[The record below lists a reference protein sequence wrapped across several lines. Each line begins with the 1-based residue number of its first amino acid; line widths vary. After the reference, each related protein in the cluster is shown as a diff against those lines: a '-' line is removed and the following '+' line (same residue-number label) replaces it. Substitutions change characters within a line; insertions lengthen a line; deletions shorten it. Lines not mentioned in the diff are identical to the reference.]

1 MSPCV
6 RKFAVAIPFLLLA
19 SCSRSTPDVA
29 HAAPPSG
36 IPPSARAD
44 TLRPKREVR
53 ITGTLEAVHSS
64 KVLVPQ
70 IYGQGG
76 SMTLTKLIANGSRVK
91 AGDLIAVF
99 DSTTQVDSARD
110 AQAKFDD
117 LGHQVEQK
125 AAENRADY
133 EKRAADLRQAEADL
147 AKAKIE
153 LQKGPILSEIERLKT
168 EVKVKTAGDH
178 VESLRKSMAAHD
190 KADGA
195 ALRILELQRDRQK
208 VALERAQSNMA
219 KLELH
224 APLAGVVAHQNLY
237 RNNSMGHAQEG
248 DQLYRGQP
256 LVSIFDPAEML
267 VRCAVGEPDG
277 AALVLGTKAT
287 VYLDAYPDLALP
299 AHFEFA
305 SPVAASALGSP
316 IKTFS
321 AVFKLDK
328 TDSHLMPDLS
338 AAVVLAVAEKVA
350 PASLETAAATAPE
363 TAASSA
369 SENGPPHA
377 PEKAAATTP
386 EKAAPHAPETATE
399 SLPIRG
405 HQ

>member
-1 MSPCV
+1 MSPLVCKLTGV
-6 RKFAVAIPFLLLA
+6 VPLLLFA
-19 SCSRSTPDVA
+19 SCSRPAPDIA
-29 HAAPPSG
+29 HAAPPS
-36 IPPSARAD
+36 A
-44 TLRPKREVR
+44 TLSDRNRDAQRPKREVR
-53 ITGTLEAVHSS
+53 ITGTLEAVRSS

-76 SMTLTKLIANGSRVK
+76 SMTLTKLIPNGSRVK
-91 AGDLIAVF
+91 EGDLIAVF
-99 DSTTQVDSARD
+99 DSTAQLDSARD

-117 LGHQVEQK
+117 LGHQVDQK
-125 AAENRADY
+125 AAQNRADA

-147 AKAKIE
+147 AKAQIE

-168 EVKVKTAGDH
+168 VVKVKAAGDH
-178 VESLRKSMAAHD
+178 VESLRKSNAVHD
-190 KADGA
+190 TADGA

-208 VALERAQSNMA
+208 VALERAQSNMK

-224 APLAGVVAHQNLY
+224 AVLAGVVAHQNLY

-248 DQLYRGQP
+248 DQLYRSQP

-305 SPVAASALGSP
+305 SPVASSALGSP

-328 TDSHLMPDLS
+328 TDPHLMPDLS
-338 AAVVLAVAEKVA
+338 AAVVLVA
-350 PASLETAAATAPE
+350 SETGAATAPE
-363 TAASSA
+363 TVAAT
-369 SENGPPHA
+369 A
-377 PEKAAATTP
+377 PKTVAAAP
-386 EKAAPHAPETATE
+386 KTANGGRPNGTRP
-399 SLPIRG
+399 SG
-405 HQ
+405 GNQ